1 MQQRALIVQGGWDG
15 HEPRQVA
22 EIFAAMLRAEGFA
35 VEVSDTLD
43 AFRKPDLADL
53 DLIVPVWT
61 MAEIA
66 REQLDPVIEA
76 VADGTGIAGCHG
88 GMCDA
93 FRTATDWQF
102 MTGGN
107 WVAHPGNDGQRYAVE
122 FRRGSSPLVEGLE
135 NFEVTTE
142 QYYLHVDPAVEVL
155 ATTRFPTATWY
166 HAANGPVDMPVIWT
180 KRWGAGRVF
189 YCSLGHH
196 ADIFRMP
203 TPAEI
208 MRRGFRWAAEGKR
221 LAREQ
226 GLSAK
231 RYRRENAAP

>member
-1 MQQRALIVQGGWDG
+1 MQRSALIVQGGWDG

-22 EIFAAMLRAEGFA
+22 EIFAAMLRKEAFA
-35 VEVSDTLD
+35 VEVADTLD

-53 DLIVPVWT
+53 DLIVPIWT
-61 MAEIA
+61 MATIA
-66 REQLDPVIEA
+66 REQLDTVLEA
-76 VADGTGIAGCHG
+76 VANGTGIAGCHG

-93 FRTATDWQF
+93 FRTEVDWQF

-107 WVAHPGNDGQRYAVE
+107 WVAHPGDDGQTYTVE

-135 NFEVTTE
+135 DFQVTTE

-166 HAANGPVDMPVIWT
+166 HAANSPADVPVIWT
-180 KRWGAGRVF
+180 KRWGVGRVF

-196 ADIFRMP
+196 ADIFQMR
-203 TPAEI
+203 TPAEV
-208 MRRGFRWAAEGKR
+208 MRRGFLWAAEGKR

-226 GLSAK
+226 GVGAE
-231 RYRRENAAP
+231 RYRPMGTAT